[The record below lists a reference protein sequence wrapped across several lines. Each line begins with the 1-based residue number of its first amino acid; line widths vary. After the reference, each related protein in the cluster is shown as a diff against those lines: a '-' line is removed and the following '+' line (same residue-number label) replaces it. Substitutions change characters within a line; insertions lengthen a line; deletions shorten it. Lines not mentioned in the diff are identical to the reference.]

1 LQCLQLAAFV
11 CCGLIEQQRGLQ
23 KGEEDLL
30 YLAWLQVKLKFLLYT
45 VCRGNCARNRLAIAN
60 GGLLFYF
67 SALSYYFFVSL
78 CFSLYFFNCVTL
90 FFINLLLF

>member
-1 LQCLQLAAFV
+1 MLVKIAMSAACSFCLL
-11 CCGLIEQQRGLQ
+11 CGLIEQQ
-23 KGEEDLL
+23 KGSAKGGGEGEKRDLL

-60 GGLLFYF
+60 GDSLFYF

-78 CFSLYFFNCVTL
+78 CCFLL
-90 FFINLLLF
+90 FFV